1 MIESPNWTNKVS
13 LSTKFTLKEFEL
25 RAELSVRFHLG
36 RFCSSPKLKLLAKP
50 DMASS
55 KSNLKLKRSIK
66 FSLESLCSSAEL
78 ELFLKRWLGSVWLSS
93 ELELS
98 PTSHLGSLCLS
109 PELELLLTPNLG
121 ESSIESWAGA
131 FNNDVPSRP
140 DSTWPKFKLWEEQLH
155 FVLLILCYSG
165 E

>member
-66 FSLESLCSSAEL
+66 FSL
-78 ELFLKRWLGSVWLSS
+78 
-93 ELELS
+93 
-98 PTSHLGSLCLS
+98 GSLCLS